1 MGHEVSIYSR
11 IKRIWAATWGPEDD
25 RWYFPGGSFYGGLTP
40 TQAGVSIDSNTAMQ
54 LMTVHNCVKVLSQS
68 IAQLPLHLMAQNG
81 DMKEK
86 ATEHYLYRLL
96 HDQPN
101 SWMTASEFWGMAV
114 AHISLRGNFYAYKM
128 GIPGRPIIELI
139 PIKAE
144 AVQEVI
150 QETDYSLSYKILVP
164 TQKSSSAY
172 GEGAPVGGEFKIIPG
187 NKIMHLRGLV
197 LNGFT
202 GINPIQYA
210 RESIGQGMASEQF
223 VSRFFGKGMHPG
235 AVFKHPLSLSAPAH
249 KNLKEN
255 LQKKYEGLGK
265 SWEFMLIDEAMEVT
279 FPDIKLVDSQFL
291 EIGKFNQAQICG
303 MFRVPLMLVQSG
315 DKAPTYRSAEQFM
328 LAFVTHALT
337 PIVVNIEQAIKR
349 DLLTEPEKKKYYPK
363 FAMAGLLRGDMK
375 SRFDAYAIAI
385 DKEIYNPNEARAM
398 EDMNPY
404 IGGEIYRTRTST
416 TKKTKPD
423 SKESNLGGG
432 DQ

>member
-1 MGHEVSIYSR
+1 
-11 IKRIWAATWGPEDD
+11 
-25 RWYFPGGSFYGGLTP
+25 
-40 TQAGVSIDSNTAMQ
+40 
-54 LMTVHNCVKVLSQS
+54 
-68 IAQLPLHLMAQNG
+68 
-81 DMKEK
+81 
-86 ATEHYLYRLL
+86 
-96 HDQPN
+96 
-101 SWMTASEFWGMAV
+101 
-114 AHISLRGNFYAYKM
+114 
-128 GIPGRPIIELI
+128 
-139 PIKAE
+139 
-144 AVQEVI
+144 
-150 QETDYSLSYKILVP
+150 
-164 TQKSSSAY
+164 
-172 GEGAPVGGEFKIIPG
+172 
-187 NKIMHLRGLV
+187 
-197 LNGFT
+197 
-202 GINPIQYA
+202 
-210 RESIGQGMASEQF
+210 
-223 VSRFFGKGMHPG
+223 
-235 AVFKHPLSLSAPAH
+235 
-249 KNLKEN
+249 
-255 LQKKYEGLGK
+255 
-265 SWEFMLIDEAMEVT
+265 MLIDEAMEVT